1 MTSVTLD
8 PIMKKIIFTL
18 SLLFTIG
25 SSATLA
31 NTYSGVYADTNNQIE
46 LGFTISASAIN
57 GTLNPTNFPATYA
70 STNQFIAGTNQ
81 ISTNTLNLLNL
92 ASNNLAS
99 ADKYNT
105 NWVTTNSLQQ
115 LNTSS
120 NFLSTNALSQ
130 LNTASNFLST
140 NIFSALN
147 YGTNWGATN
156 AASQLF
162 TASNLLV
169 VAIANDIFNWTTA
182 SNNLA
187 AYALAISNT
196 VPVSSNA
203 FMTYIAGVSNTV
215 VTASNANSGYT
226 LSVSNSL
233 KSFATGISNQIVSVK
248 AFTAT
253 LPATFTSQG
262 QGFSTPLMPDGNYSV
277 SLTPQ
282 DQATAT
288 SEATNAWYVGS
299 KNASGFTIYIPVQN
313 PFQLNFDCTLKENTQ

>member
-1 MTSVTLD
+1 MKTNRFAPLCLLLLAFQLFSV
-8 PIMKKIIFTL
+8 
-18 SLLFTIG
+18 
-25 SSATLA
+25 SAFPQVY
-31 NTYSGVYADTNNQIE
+31 NGVYADTNNQI
-46 LGFTISASAIN
+46 LPGFTLLSTAIN

-81 ISTNTLNLLNL
+81 ISTNALNLLNL
-92 ASNNLAS
+92 ASNILAS

-105 NWVTTNSLQQ
+105 NWLATNSLQQ
-115 LNTSS
+115 LNTAS
-120 NFLSTNALSQ
+120 NFVSTNVLGQ

-140 NIFSALN
+140 NILAQLN
-147 YGTNWGATN
+147 LGTNWASTNSAT
-156 AASQLF
+156 QLF
-162 TASNLLV
+162 TASNLLAL
-169 VAIANDIFNWTTA
+169 AIANDLFNWTTA

-187 AYALAISNT
+187 IYGVAISNT
-196 VPVSSNA
+196 VPASSNN
-203 FMTYIAGVSNTV
+203 FMMYIAGVSNTV
-215 VTASNANSGYT
+215 VTASNANCGYT

-233 KSFATGISNQIVSVK
+233 KAFAVGISNQIVSVK

-262 QGFSTPLMPDGNYSV
+262 QGFSTPLMLDGNYSV

-288 SEATNAWYVGS
+288 SGTTNHWYVGS

-313 PFQLNFDCTLKENTQ
+313 AFNLNFDCTLKENTQ